1 MAAIKL
7 KIVVDHLDNVL
18 LQFDQIKVYRS
29 TTGRDG
35 VYSEITGPGTR
46 VDLVAGT
53 TLYEHIDATGD
64 PSYWYKFS
72 FYNST
77 TTAEGTLSDPLQG
90 TGRVGVY
97 ATIQDIRDEGVPD
110 TVYSDTRVNHAIEL
124 ASRYIERVTG
134 RWFEARTRTFR
145 VKARNTGVCFLEHPI
160 VSVSAINI
168 VSGRGADMD
177 RDEVDLEDVLV
188 FNRHL
193 TQGLMEPDDRDAP
206 RLEFE
211 NLRGLEYP
219 GRTGLGR
226 TDAEFPHGSQVVE
239 VTGRFGYTELSIGD
253 EPGETSDGSQVP
265 NSEGVTPQLIEHVC
279 RLLVMRELAP
289 MGNAAT
295 RSDWRD
301 RHRLEQE
308 KTDDQMYKLSPLAA
322 LGNTGNITGDP
333 EIDGILTSYMAPAT
347 MGAV

>member
-35 VYSEITGPGTR
+35 VYSEITGPTTR

-53 TLYEHIDATGD
+53 TLYEYIDASGD
-64 PSYWYKFS
+64 SSYWYKFA

-77 TTAEGTLSDPLQG
+77 TTNEGSLSEPLQG
-90 TGRVGVY
+90 TGRSGVY
-97 ATIQDIRDEGVPD
+97 ATIQDLRDEGVPD
-110 TVYSDTRVNHAIEL
+110 TVYSDDRVNKAIEV
-124 ASRYIERVTG
+124 ASRYIERITG
-134 RWFEARTRTFR
+134 RWFEARSRTLR

-160 VSVSAINI
+160 ISVSEINI
-168 VSGRGADMD
+168 ISGRGVDLD

-193 TQGLMEPDDRDAP
+193 TLGLQDSDDRDAP

-219 GRTGLGR
+219 GRT
-226 TDAEFPHGSQVVE
+226 DAEFPFGSQVVE
-239 VTGRFGYTELSIGD
+239 VVGRFGYTELSIGD

-265 NSEGVTPQLIEHVC
+265 TSEGVTPPLIEHVC
-279 RLLVMRELAP
+279 KLLAIRELAP
-289 MGNAAT
+289 MGNPAT

-308 KTDDQMYKLSPLAA
+308 KTDDQMYKMTPLSAM
-322 LGNTGNITGDP
+322 GNTGNFTGDP
-333 EIDGILTSYMAPAT
+333 EIDGILAMYLAPAA
-347 MGAV
+347 MGAI